1 MDFIT
6 SLGKALSA
14 FGVPVALLI
23 AVGNA
28 LWQSR
33 LQRIN
38 LRHNLFEKRFQV
50 YDSIGTFVFKVVSV
64 STVENVDLQEFTKQ
78 VRAAEF
84 LFKPNIVAFM
94 DEVYKKALHLQE
106 MLGKQADLRK
116 RSLELPG
123 PEQVIYQETR
133 EWFIKVPF
141 NKMKEL
147 FSPYLRLSQR

>member
-1 MDFIT
+1 
-6 SLGKALSA
+6 
-14 FGVPVALLI
+14 
-23 AVGNA
+23 
-28 LWQSR
+28 
-33 LQRIN
+33 
-38 LRHNLFEKRFQV
+38 
-50 YDSIGTFVFKVVSV
+50 
-64 STVENVDLQEFTKQ
+64 VENVDLQEFTKQ